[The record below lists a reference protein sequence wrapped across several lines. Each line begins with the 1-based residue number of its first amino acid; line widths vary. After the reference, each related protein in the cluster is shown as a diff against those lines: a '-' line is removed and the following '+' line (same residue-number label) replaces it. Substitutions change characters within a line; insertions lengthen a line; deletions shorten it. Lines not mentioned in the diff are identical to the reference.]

1 MKNISKIRNLSLFIF
16 IVPLIAIN
24 LCLIIVIYFNLE
36 PGNNIGTPTF
46 PYLDGGTSISR
57 TARVYP
63 SYLIFKPSMFL
74 TAFLLIS
81 YWRSNFFLLELLD
94 PYSNYKKYFKF
105 FGIVSA
111 IFLILH
117 STFLGIKFD
126 ISIYKFFRRFV
137 LLSFIIFELIA
148 QTLLVINLNK
158 IKDKIENIISKNIL
172 RLKIYLISILVCVA
186 IISIPILNSSN
197 YVKFKHA
204 LEWDFMVGIL
214 SFYLL
219 TFFFW
224 KKQSNL

>member
-1 MKNISKIRNLSLFIF
+1 MNNISKIKNLSLFIF

-24 LCLIIVIYFNLE
+24 VCLIIVIYFNLE
-36 PGNNIGTPTF
+36 PGSNLAGPTF

-81 YWRSNFFLLELLD
+81 YWRSNFLLIKSLD
-94 PYSNYKKYFKF
+94 PYSNYIKYFKF
-105 FGIVSA
+105 FGIASA

-117 STFLGIKFD
+117 SIFLGIKLD

-137 LLSFIIFELIA
+137 LLNFIIFELIA

-158 IKDKIENIISKNIL
+158 IKYKIENIISKSIL
-172 RLKIYLISILVCVA
+172 RLKIYLVSILICVA

-197 YVKFKHA
+197 YVEFKHA

-224 KKQSNL
+224 KKHSSL

>member
-1 MKNISKIRNLSLFIF
+1 MKNISKIKNLSLFIF
-16 IVPLIAIN
+16 IIPLVAIN

-36 PGNNIGTPTF
+36 PGSNLAAPTF
-46 PYLDGGTSISR
+46 PYFDGGASISR

-81 YWRSNFFLLELLD
+81 YWRSNFLLFEKLD

-105 FGIVSA
+105 FGIASA

-117 STFLGIKFD
+117 STFLGIKYD

-137 LLSFIIFELIA
+137 LLSFIIFELVA

-158 IKDKIENIISKNIL
+158 IKGKIDNIISKNV
-172 RLKIYLISILVCVA
+172 LKKLIDSLI
-186 IISIPILNSSN
+186 
-197 YVKFKHA
+197 
-204 LEWDFMVGIL
+204 D
-214 SFYLL
+214 L
-219 TFFFW
+219 TVLFIENFERTLAEAW
-224 KKQSNL
+224 Q